1 MARESVEVVC
11 KHRWVQVTL
20 HVWSASQ
27 LFNVQ
32 HDGDN
37 YTESVQPGAGYS
49 KGKQKLT
56 CIKVFDVES
65 LERVCSTCMQS
76 T

>member
-11 KHRWVQVTL
+11 KHRRVQVTL

-37 YTESVQPGAGYS
+37 YAESVQPGAGYS
-49 KGKQKLT
+49 KGRTGTQKLT
-56 CIKVFDVES
+56 RIKVFDVES
-65 LERVCSTCMQS
+65 LERVCSTCM
-76 T
+76 